1 MAESN
6 EITLQVVSAS
16 TDKFLEN
23 TRKRIIKAYLSV
35 IIMTRIDEASI
46 TTPTDIISII
56 KKNYHVQISSG
67 TIYPIFRT
75 LERERLIMKLPKKT
89 KRLYSLTRKG
99 KERLEYLRK
108 CKMIL
113 PKVPSK

>member
-56 KKNYHVQISSG
+56 KKTTMS
-67 TIYPIFRT
+67 
-75 LERERLIMKLPKKT
+75 KLAQG
-89 KRLYSLTRKG
+89 LFIQYF
-99 KERLEYLRK
+99 
-108 CKMIL
+108 
-113 PKVPSK
+113 VPSKGRDLS

>member
-46 TTPTDIISII
+46 TTPTDIISMRGVH
-56 KKNYHVQISSG
+56 KWLKMVLSLLLH
-67 TIYPIFRT
+67 IYACYG
-75 LERERLIMKLPKKT
+75 L
-89 KRLYSLTRKG
+89 
-99 KERLEYLRK
+99 
-108 CKMIL
+108 
-113 PKVPSK
+113 V